1 MPQLSVG
8 QTEDVKGAAIRTFM
22 RISQAW
28 RLSDNERLQILAVP
42 DLPRSDEDGEGMVDD
57 SVLAR
62 IGYILSIYRALHT
75 LFPDAA
81 QADTWIHRAN
91 SAPLFGGEP
100 AIRLLCSGDAGS
112 LEAVRDYLELQ
123 LG

>member
-1 MPQLSVG
+1 MPQPSVG
-8 QTEDVKGAAIRTFM
+8 QIEDVKGAAVRTFI

-28 RLSDNERLQILAVP
+28 RLSDNEQRQILGVP
-42 DLPRSDEDGEGMVDD
+42 DLPRLEESVEGMVDA
-57 SVLAR
+57 SVHLR

-91 SAPLFGGEP
+91 SAPLFGGDP
-100 AIRLLCSGDAGS
+100 AVRPLCSGAAGS
-112 LEAVRDYLELQ
+112 LQAVRDYLELQ